1 MQIVVS
7 ELPIEDAVER
17 ARTRF
22 QRADEH
28 LSRALAGS
36 ALLGCRGGCSAC
48 SPSLQALWR

>member
-7 ELPIEDAVER
+7 ELPIADAVER

-28 LSRALAGS
+28 LSSALAGS
-36 ALLGCRGGCSAC
+36 ASWRWCSVC